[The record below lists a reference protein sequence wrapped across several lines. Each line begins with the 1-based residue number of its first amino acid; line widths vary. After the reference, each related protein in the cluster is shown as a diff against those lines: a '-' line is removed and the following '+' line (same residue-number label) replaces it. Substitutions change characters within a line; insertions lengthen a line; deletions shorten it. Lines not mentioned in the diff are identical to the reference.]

1 MNSKKRREDD
11 IYINPKYK
19 KQKSK
24 RVVSS
29 QFLWIVLL
37 IAAAVFFVTFFRLPM
52 FPRKWSWYLLIVLGA
67 LLLLTGIA
75 SASLSQRNILI
86 KMINVVFACTLAV
99 CSIMLPYYTSVI
111 TRLFNSVAGNSIRI
125 SLYVMSDMYKEEHP
139 ALFSSY
145 ISTDAKY
152 NVKDFADQQFITTQ
166 TLDEENQAFALKEL
180 QKLYDKDVD
189 TMDVLSVQE
198 AAYDLYH
205 GEGDVM
211 VMRQDYESIIDD
223 MEGYENFSQDAKIIY
238 TFVRK
243 IESEEDKIDVKMTK
257 EPFMIFIGGNDQ
269 EGDLSKTGRTDVNIV
284 LSVNPDT
291 KQIAI
296 ISIPRDSYI
305 PNPAYSG
312 ANDKL
317 THLGMQGIEN
327 TMKGLS
333 DYLETDIESYVLIN
347 FTTFKQIVDAL
358 DGVDVDNPY
367 RFRYTW
373 DHDYVFEEGNIHLDG
388 QAALYYV
395 RERYSL
401 QNGDFDRNM
410 HQQLVLKAII
420 EKICS
425 PQVITKFNALLS
437 SLNGTFLTNIS
448 SKSIYSLCKKQLDED
463 IHWQI
468 HGYHV
473 IGDTGYE
480 VCASAPGVDL
490 SVVYPDPEQIAE
502 ICQVIDDIYAGK
514 EIADE

>member
-1 MNSKKRREDD
+1 
-11 IYINPKYK
+11 
-19 KQKSK
+19 
-24 RVVSS
+24 
-29 QFLWIVLL
+29 
-37 IAAAVFFVTFFRLPM
+37 
-52 FPRKWSWYLLIVLGA
+52 
-67 LLLLTGIA
+67 
-75 SASLSQRNILI
+75 
-86 KMINVVFACTLAV
+86 
-99 CSIMLPYYTSVI
+99 
-111 TRLFNSVAGNSIRI
+111 
-125 SLYVMSDMYKEEHP
+125 
-139 ALFSSY
+139 
-145 ISTDAKY
+145 
-152 NVKDFADQQFITTQ
+152 
-166 TLDEENQAFALKEL
+166 
-180 QKLYDKDVD
+180 
-189 TMDVLSVQE
+189 
-198 AAYDLYH
+198 
-205 GEGDVM
+205 M
-211 VMRQDYESIIDD
+211 V
-223 MEGYENFSQDAKIIY
+223 
-238 TFVRK
+238 
-243 IESEEDKIDVKMTK
+243 
-257 EPFMIFIGGNDQ
+257 FIGGNDQ

-401 QNGDFDRNM
+401 PDGDFGRNM

-514 EIADE
+514 EIAEE